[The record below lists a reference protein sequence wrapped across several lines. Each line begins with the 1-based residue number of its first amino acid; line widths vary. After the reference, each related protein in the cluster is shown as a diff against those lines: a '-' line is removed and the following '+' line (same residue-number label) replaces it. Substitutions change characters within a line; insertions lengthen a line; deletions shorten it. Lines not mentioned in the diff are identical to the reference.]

1 MTRVPKLL
9 IMPDSRYMQRWD
21 VVTIVALL
29 FTAVVTPFEVALLQV
44 GRVLGFPDACPVGG
58 WGGRVGHISAC
69 RRRRAPRQALM

>member
-9 IMPDSRYMQRWD
+9 ILPDSRYMQRWD

-44 GRVLGFPDACPVGG
+44 GRVLGWFPDACPVGG
-58 WGGRVGHISAC
+58 RGGFGPISAC
-69 RRRRAPRQALM
+69 RGARRDGR